1 MNQKTLPLLYFA
13 LGLIVMRLLA
23 RENRPETE
31 LDLVTRLRHAG
42 AL

>member
-23 RENRPETE
+23 RENRPDDEV
-31 LDLVTRLRHAG
+31 DLVTRLRQAG

>member
-1 MNQKTLPLLYFA
+1 MNHKTLSLLSFA

-23 RENRPETE
+23 RENRDESDI
-31 LDLVTRLRHAG
+31 DLVSRLRQAG